1 MSAELAA
8 RRISAEAVL
17 GDWRRWANG
26 EITGGDWQMWALR
39 LGRALSDVLAW
50 LEIEDSKAPSAAAA
64 SWVGP
69 DGRATLTG
77 EDLVLVIVAL
87 RAAAEVADDA
97 DRAELAALR
106 FRLGDD
112 CA

>member
-8 RRISAEAVL
+8 RRVAAEAVL
-17 GDWRRWANG
+17 GDFRKAALGWSA
-26 EITGGDWQMWALR
+26 TPDYLSWALR
-39 LGRALSDVLAW
+39 LARSLGDLLAR
-50 LEIEDSKAPSAAAA
+50 LELEDGKATPAAA

-106 FRLGDD
+106 FRLGDG
-112 CA
+112 CG